1 MALSKK
7 HQTVGQRYQIGDRV
21 YRKSVTL
28 GSGNGQKYRTR
39 YGTIEGVMPSPN
51 SKGALNYYYMV
62 KWEGSN
68 SGSPSKHIQH
78 RLKKVIP
85 VPPDSCF
92 DNMQDTLA
100 EQAYEEERMERA
112 FAQGWCPDKPIQL
125 FEDVAENQ

>member
-39 YGTIEGVMPSPN
+39 YGTITDVDTSPN
-51 SKGALNYYYMV
+51 AKGSINYFYMV

-78 RLKKVIP
+78 RLIK
-85 VPPDSCF
+85 
-92 DNMQDTLA
+92 A
-100 EQAYEEERMERA
+100 E
-112 FAQGWCPDKPIQL
+112 D
-125 FEDVAENQ
+125 

>member
-39 YGTIEGVMPSPN
+39 YGTITDVDSN
-51 SKGALNYYYMV
+51 TNAVGAVNYFYMV

-78 RLKKVIP
+78 RLIKVIP
-85 VPPDSCF
+85 APPDSCF

-100 EQAYEEERMERA
+100 EQAYEEERIEA
-112 FAQGWCPDKPIQL
+112 AYKDGGLPDNPIQL
-125 FEDVAENQ
+125 FEDIE

>member
-28 GSGNGQKYRTR
+28 GSGNGQKYSAR
-39 YGTIEGVMPSPN
+39 YGTIESVDSSTN
-51 SKGALNYYYMV
+51 AVGAVNYYYMV

-78 RLKKVIP
+78 RLKKVVP

-92 DNMQDTLA
+92 DNRQDTLA
-100 EQAYEEERMERA
+100 EQAYEEERIEAA
-112 FAQGWCPDKPIQL
+112 FKDGGLPDNPVQL
-125 FEDVAENQ
+125 FEEVED

>member
-39 YGTIEGVMPSPN
+39 YGTITDVDTSLN
-51 SKGALNYYYMV
+51 AKGALNYFYMV

-68 SGSPSKHIQH
+68 SGSSSKHIQH
-78 RLKKVIP
+78 RLIK
-85 VPPDSCF
+85 
-92 DNMQDTLA
+92 A
-100 EQAYEEERMERA
+100 E
-112 FAQGWCPDKPIQL
+112 D
-125 FEDVAENQ
+125 

>member
-28 GSGNGQKYRTR
+28 GSGNGQKYAAR
-39 YGTIEGVMPSPN
+39 YGTIESVN
-51 SKGALNYYYMV
+51 SSTNAVGAVNYYYMV

-78 RLKKVIP
+78 RLKKVVP

-92 DNMQDTLA
+92 DNRQDTLA
-100 EQAYEEERMERA
+100 EQAYEEERIEAA
-112 FAQGWCPDKPIQL
+112 FKDGGLPDNPIQL
-125 FEDVAENQ
+125 FEEVED